1 MTRIELIHVFI
12 FNGRVADEI
21 FIDALNRCHK
31 YLYFLTLFISVNQ
44 LELIRFFE
52 LPQLLELL
60 WKLLRKGKV
69 KFVKGNVALEI
80 FIELLITLSF
90 VLVLNLMR
98 DISQIF
104 KTLMLNIFWTLIQFF
119 LQASTS
125 KEEYTDLDN
134 TMNLLIGCLKVYK
147 FQNIFKGLIFF
158 RVDRFH
164 DCR

>member
-1 MTRIELIHVFI
+1 MDL
-12 FNGRVADEI
+12 
-21 FIDALNRCHK
+21 
-31 YLYFLTLFISVNQ
+31 
-44 LELIRFFE
+44 E

-147 FQNIFKGLIFF
+147 LQNIFKGLIFF